1 MVNKEVEAMK
11 KQLEEEK
18 AAKAARKAKK
28 ESAYW
33 QNQKETC
40 ERDE

>member
-1 MVNKEVEAMK
+1 MNKEVEEMK

-28 ESAYW
+28 EAAYW
-33 QNQKETC
+33 QNQKNTC